1 MSAAGADLVETAIL
15 LYFLIIGEDAEFKGI
30 NVTNQIKNSLR
41 LVSLVYQKFSIAKF
55 RAVFDLPAFRLL
67 FHFFYLNYFPSQA

>member
-1 MSAAGADLVETAIL
+1 MSAAGADLVETAII
-15 LYFLIIGEDAEFKGI
+15 LYFLIIGEDAEFKGV

-55 RAVFDLPAFRLL
+55 RSVFGLPSFRLL
-67 FHFFYLNYFPSQA
+67 FHFFYLNYFQTQA